1 MGGIWRTGLF
11 PDSGQS
17 TGDVAV
23 DWRRADGGGHSDRL
37 LAEADRWRPP
47 MIRVRGLEK
56 TFGNTVALCG
66 VDLDV
71 AGGEFLIVV
80 GPNGAGKTTLIRV
93 LATLSRPT
101 AGEVRIGGLDT
112 VHDAV
117 AIRRRLGMVSHQP
130 LLYEDLT
137 AAENLA
143 FYGRMYDVP
152 NLPRRIKEL
161 LDQVGLIAR
170 GDDAVRTFSRGMQ
183 QRLAIA
189 RALLH
194 DPPLLLMDEPFTGL
208 DQQAAAMLS
217 RVLESVGTSGA
228 RTVVMTTHDLER
240 GLAMGDRLVILAR
253 GQIVYQ
259 ARRDELDAARLGDTY
274 RRVTRP

>member
-1 MGGIWRTGLF
+1 
-11 PDSGQS
+11 
-17 TGDVAV
+17 
-23 DWRRADGGGHSDRL
+23 
-37 LAEADRWRPP
+37 

>member
-1 MGGIWRTGLF
+1 
-11 PDSGQS
+11 
-17 TGDVAV
+17 
-23 DWRRADGGGHSDRL
+23 
-37 LAEADRWRPP
+37 

-101 AGEVRIGGLDT
+101 AGEVRIGGLDP

-143 FYGRMYDVP
+143 FYGRM
-152 NLPRRIKEL
+152 
-161 LDQVGLIAR
+161 
-170 GDDAVRTFSRGMQ
+170 
-183 QRLAIA
+183 
-189 RALLH
+189 
-194 DPPLLLMDEPFTGL
+194 
-208 DQQAAAMLS
+208 
-217 RVLESVGTSGA
+217 
-228 RTVVMTTHDLER
+228 
-240 GLAMGDRLVILAR
+240 
-253 GQIVYQ
+253 
-259 ARRDELDAARLGDTY
+259 
-274 RRVTRP
+274 

>member
-1 MGGIWRTGLF
+1 
-11 PDSGQS
+11 
-17 TGDVAV
+17 
-23 DWRRADGGGHSDRL
+23 
-37 LAEADRWRPP
+37 

-101 AGEVRIGGLDT
+101 AGEVRIGGLDP

-217 RVLESVGTSGA
+217 RVLESVGTSGT

>member
-1 MGGIWRTGLF
+1 
-11 PDSGQS
+11 
-17 TGDVAV
+17 
-23 DWRRADGGGHSDRL
+23 
-37 LAEADRWRPP
+37 

-101 AGEVRIGGLDT
+101 AGEVRIGGLDP

-117 AIRRRLGMVSHQP
+117 AIRRRLGMISHQP

>member
-1 MGGIWRTGLF
+1 
-11 PDSGQS
+11 
-17 TGDVAV
+17 
-23 DWRRADGGGHSDRL
+23 
-37 LAEADRWRPP
+37 

-101 AGEVRIGGLDT
+101 AGEVRIGELDP

>member
-1 MGGIWRTGLF
+1 
-11 PDSGQS
+11 
-17 TGDVAV
+17 
-23 DWRRADGGGHSDRL
+23 
-37 LAEADRWRPP
+37 

-101 AGEVRIGGLDT
+101 AGEVRIGGLDP

-217 RVLESVGTSGA
+217 RVLENMSTSGT

>member
-1 MGGIWRTGLF
+1 
-11 PDSGQS
+11 
-17 TGDVAV
+17 
-23 DWRRADGGGHSDRL
+23 
-37 LAEADRWRPP
+37 
-47 MIRVRGLEK
+47 
-56 TFGNTVALCG
+56 
-66 VDLDV
+66 
-71 AGGEFLIVV
+71 
-80 GPNGAGKTTLIRV
+80 
-93 LATLSRPT
+93 
-101 AGEVRIGGLDT
+101 
-112 VHDAV
+112 
-117 AIRRRLGMVSHQP
+117 
-130 LLYEDLT
+130 
-137 AAENLA
+137 
-143 FYGRMYDVP
+143 
-152 NLPRRIKEL
+152 
-161 LDQVGLIAR
+161 
-170 GDDAVRTFSRGMQ
+170 MQ